1 MIKQLL
7 IILLTL
13 LSSNA
18 KAQSTARVFTYDAAG
33 NRIAIGIPQAQAP
46 RNPVNDMGK
55 TEIPVTI
62 TTLPDGHVLI
72 QMKTDS
78 GITYSARVYTTAGK
92 IVAILHPTTSPV
104 SVLDLSSLQAN
115 VYVVDIVLDDC
126 HVIQKIARE

>member
-1 MIKQLL
+1 MIRQIW
-7 IILLTL
+7 IILLAL
-13 LSSNA
+13 LSSSV

-33 NRIAIGIPQAQAP
+33 NRIAMGIPQAQAP
-46 RNPVNDMGK
+46 RNPLEDIGK
-55 TEIPVTI
+55 PEIPMTI
-62 TTLPDGHVLI
+62 TALPDGHVQI

-115 VYVVDIVLDDC
+115 VYVVDIAFDDR

>member
-18 KAQSTARVFTYDAAG
+18 KAQSTARVYTYDAAG
-33 NRIAIGIPQAQAP
+33 NRITMGIPQVQAP
-46 RNPVNDMGK
+46 RKPVNDMESK
-55 TEIPVTI
+55 EIPVTI
-62 TTLPDGHVLI
+62 SALPDGHVKI

-78 GITYSARVYTTAGK
+78 GTTYSVRIYTTSGK
-92 IVAILHPTTSPV
+92 LVAILQPTTSPV